1 MSASLKDLL
10 AGKRALVTGAGQGN
24 GRAIALGLASHGAD
38 IVAADIDLAGAERT
52 AADLRGSGADAF
64 SFRLDVTDAAACHAL
79 AQAIA
84 QDIGEIDILINNAG
98 IIIREGLDSP
108 RAAENWRRVLDVNL
122 TGVFNVTH
130 AFLATLRKTRGTIVN
145 LGSIASFVGVGDT
158 LGYAPSKGGVK
169 LLTQALARD
178 LARDGIRVNAIAP
191 GVIETAM
198 TEVTRNDPARL
209 ADFVGRTPL
218 GRVGQ
223 PEELVGP
230 VVFLVSEMASYV
242 SGVTLPVDGGF
253 LAVEVR
259 TVRCGGTRAC
269 MEVNAHLKES
279 HDQDEPR
286 HPVDRSG
293 RRTAEGTG
301 AKRRADDVARSC
313 ARGWH
318 GTGQG
323 ASLSRK
329 LRPDRADRA
338 GRSQRAL

>member
-1 MSASLKDLL
+1 MSASLKDIL

-24 GRAIALGLASHGAD
+24 GRAIALGLAAHGAD
-38 IVAADIDLAGAERT
+38 IVASVIDLAGAERT
-52 AADLRGSGADAF
+52 AADLRASGSKALA
-64 SFRLDVTDAAACHAL
+64 FRLDVTDAAACHAL
-79 AQAIA
+79 AQTISR
-84 QDIGEIDILINNAG
+84 DIGEISILINNAG

-130 AFLATLRKTRGTIVN
+130 AFLPTLRKTRGAIVN

-209 ADFVGRTPL
+209 AGFVGRTPL

-253 LAVEVR
+253 LAV
-259 TVRCGGTRAC
+259 
-269 MEVNAHLKES
+269 
-279 HDQDEPR
+279 
-286 HPVDRSG
+286 
-293 RRTAEGTG
+293 
-301 AKRRADDVARSC
+301 
-313 ARGWH
+313 
-318 GTGQG
+318 
-323 ASLSRK
+323 
-329 LRPDRADRA
+329 
-338 GRSQRAL
+338 

>member
-10 AGKRALVTGAGQGN
+10 AGKRALVTGAGRGN
-24 GRAIALGLASHGAD
+24 GRAIALGLAAHGAD
-38 IVAADIDLAGAERT
+38 IVASDIDLAGAERT
-52 AADLRGSGADAF
+52 AADLRGSGSNAF
-64 SFRLDVTDAAACHAL
+64 AFRLDVTDAAACHAL
-79 AQAIA
+79 AQTVAR
-84 QDIGEIDILINNAG
+84 DIGEVSILINNAG

-108 RAAENWRRVLDVNL
+108 RAAENWRRVLYVNL

-130 AFLATLRKTRGTIVN
+130 AFLPMLRKTRGTIVN

-209 ADFVGRTPL
+209 AGFVGRTPL

-253 LAVEVR
+253 LAV
-259 TVRCGGTRAC
+259 
-269 MEVNAHLKES
+269 
-279 HDQDEPR
+279 
-286 HPVDRSG
+286 
-293 RRTAEGTG
+293 
-301 AKRRADDVARSC
+301 
-313 ARGWH
+313 
-318 GTGQG
+318 
-323 ASLSRK
+323 
-329 LRPDRADRA
+329 
-338 GRSQRAL
+338 

>member
-1 MSASLKDLL
+1 MSASLEDIL

-24 GRAIALGLASHGAD
+24 GRAIALGLAAHGAD

-52 AADLRGSGADAF
+52 AAVLRGSGADAF

-209 ADFVGRTPL
+209 AGFVGRTPL

-253 LAVEVR
+253 LAV
-259 TVRCGGTRAC
+259 
-269 MEVNAHLKES
+269 
-279 HDQDEPR
+279 
-286 HPVDRSG
+286 
-293 RRTAEGTG
+293 
-301 AKRRADDVARSC
+301 
-313 ARGWH
+313 
-318 GTGQG
+318 
-323 ASLSRK
+323 
-329 LRPDRADRA
+329 
-338 GRSQRAL
+338 

>member
-84 QDIGEIDILINNAG
+84 RDIGEIDILINNAG

-230 VVFLVSEMASYV
+230 VVFLVSEMVSYV

-253 LAVEVR
+253 LAV
-259 TVRCGGTRAC
+259 
-269 MEVNAHLKES
+269 
-279 HDQDEPR
+279 
-286 HPVDRSG
+286 
-293 RRTAEGTG
+293 
-301 AKRRADDVARSC
+301 
-313 ARGWH
+313 
-318 GTGQG
+318 
-323 ASLSRK
+323 
-329 LRPDRADRA
+329 
-338 GRSQRAL
+338 

>member
-24 GRAIALGLASHGAD
+24 GRAIALGLAAHGAD
-38 IVAADIDLAGAERT
+38 IVASDIDLAGAERT
-52 AADLRGSGADAF
+52 AADLRASGSKALA
-64 SFRLDVTDAAACHAL
+64 FRLDVTDAAACHAL
-79 AQAIA
+79 AQTISR
-84 QDIGEIDILINNAG
+84 DIGDISILINNAG

-130 AFLATLRKTRGTIVN
+130 AFLPTLRKTRGAIVN

-198 TEVTRNDPARL
+198 TEVTRNDAARL
-209 ADFVGRTPL
+209 AGFVGRTPL

-253 LAVEVR
+253 LAV
-259 TVRCGGTRAC
+259 
-269 MEVNAHLKES
+269 
-279 HDQDEPR
+279 
-286 HPVDRSG
+286 
-293 RRTAEGTG
+293 
-301 AKRRADDVARSC
+301 
-313 ARGWH
+313 
-318 GTGQG
+318 
-323 ASLSRK
+323 
-329 LRPDRADRA
+329 
-338 GRSQRAL
+338 

>member
-84 QDIGEIDILINNAG
+84 RDIGEIDILINNAG

-158 LGYAPSKGGVK
+158 
-169 LLTQALARD
+169 
-178 LARDGIRVNAIAP
+178 
-191 GVIETAM
+191 
-198 TEVTRNDPARL
+198 RL
-209 ADFVGRTPL
+209 C
-218 GRVGQ
+218 
-223 PEELVGP
+223 
-230 VVFLVSEMASYV
+230 
-242 SGVTLPVDGGF
+242 
-253 LAVEVR
+253 
-259 TVRCGGTRAC
+259 TV
-269 MEVNAHLKES
+269 
-279 HDQDEPR
+279 Q
-286 HPVDRSG
+286 G
-293 RRTAEGTG
+293 RRETSDPG
-301 AKRRADDVARSC
+301 A
-313 ARGWH
+313 G
-318 GTGQG
+318 
-323 ASLSRK
+323 
-329 LRPDRADRA
+329 P
-338 GRSQRAL
+338 

>member
-24 GRAIALGLASHGAD
+24 GRAIALGLAAHGAD
-38 IVAADIDLAGAERT
+38 IVASDIDLAGAERT
-52 AADLRGSGADAF
+52 AAELCASGGNAF
-64 SFRLDVTDAAACHAL
+64 AFRLDVTDAAACQAL
-79 AQAIA
+79 AQTVAREIG
-84 QDIGEIDILINNAG
+84 DISILINNAG

-130 AFLATLRKTRGTIVN
+130 AFLPALRKTRGAIVN

-209 ADFVGRTPL
+209 AGFVGRTPL
-218 GRVGQ
+218 GRVGE

-253 LAVEVR
+253 LAV
-259 TVRCGGTRAC
+259 
-269 MEVNAHLKES
+269 
-279 HDQDEPR
+279 
-286 HPVDRSG
+286 
-293 RRTAEGTG
+293 
-301 AKRRADDVARSC
+301 
-313 ARGWH
+313 
-318 GTGQG
+318 
-323 ASLSRK
+323 
-329 LRPDRADRA
+329 
-338 GRSQRAL
+338 